1 MKEANFLNYLQIT
14 TVVNK
19 LNIKELEEWFRNL
32 DKLKCKECENIKY
45 LKYCRGDSLYKLD
58 FNNNRPKLCLNKILE
73 GDGENE

>member
-32 DKLKCKECENIKY
+32 DKLKCKECENCKDW
-45 LKYCRGDSLYKLD
+45 KYCRGDSLYTWD